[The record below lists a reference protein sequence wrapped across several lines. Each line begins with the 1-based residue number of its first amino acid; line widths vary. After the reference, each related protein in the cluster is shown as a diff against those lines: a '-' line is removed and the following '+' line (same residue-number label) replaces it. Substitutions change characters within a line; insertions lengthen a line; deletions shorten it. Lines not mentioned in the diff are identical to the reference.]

1 MFIWRTLMFKKK
13 TPGKD
18 KKKSSSPASSPSS
31 SRLLRSR
38 SIHHSKCFDYEVPD
52 ELAAHYHAMNNSGS
66 IEMDSSHSEPPP
78 LSHEIPE
85 HPNVQEPSRACGSMD
100 GKDSIDLEAPCET
113 APGNLTGESEAS
125 STQKNS

>member
-1 MFIWRTLMFKKK
+1 MHLSIFFSNSTCGVQLQKETNSDSQTRKSHMFIWRTLMFKKK

-52 ELAAHYHAMNNSGS
+52 ELAAHYHAMNNSGF

-78 LSHEIPE
+78 LSHEIPQ
-85 HPNVQEPSRACGSMD
+85 HPNQGLWQHGWQR
-100 GKDSIDLEAPCET
+100 
-113 APGNLTGESEAS
+113 
-125 STQKNS
+125 